1 MQSFMTIGQVARQA
15 GVTVETVRFYQRQR
29 LIAEPKKPLSG
40 YRLYGKD
47 TIARLRF
54 IKRAQELGFTLKEIS
69 NLLLLG
75 DGHCAD
81 TKGLAAKK
89 LATVKAKIAD
99 LQAMRKVLEEL
110 IRKCET
116 NPDQKS
122 CPLVT
127 SLAVRSPKI

>member
-1 MQSFMTIGQVARQA
+1 MKTFITIGQVARQA
-15 GVTVETVRFYQRQR
+15 GVNVETVRFYQRRR

-40 YRLYGKD
+40 YRHYDAG
-47 TIARLRF
+47 TVARLRF

-116 NPDQKS
+116 NPKQKS
-122 CPLVT
+122 CPIVT
-127 SLAVRSPKI
+127 SLAGRSPKI